1 MGVFIVMVGI
11 ILLLLIWIGV
21 TYNKLVKLRNN
32 VKEQWSQVDVQL
44 KRRYD
49 LIPNLIETVKAYS
62 KYEKEA
68 LEAIVNARNLATN
81 ANNIK
86 EEIDADKQLE
96 GALHDLF
103 VRVEAYPDLKADES
117 YKNLQVNL
125 KETEDKIAYSRQFYN
140 DSVLKYK
147 NCIETFPTVM
157 IAQSFGF
164 KQEGFFI
171 VQEDERKKI
180 KVEL

>member
-1 MGVFIVMVGI
+1 MVVLIVIACI
-11 ILLLLIWIGV
+11 IILLLIWIGA

-49 LIPNLIETVKAYS
+49 LIPNLVETVKSYS
-62 KYEKEA
+62 KYEKET
-68 LEAIVNARNLATN
+68 LEAVVNARNLVTT

-86 EEIDADKQLE
+86 EEMVADQQLE
-96 GALHDLF
+96 GALQKLF
-103 VRVEAYPDLKADES
+103 VSVEAYPELKADQS
-117 YKNLQVNL
+117 FKNLQDNL
-125 KETEDKIAYSRQFYN
+125 RETENKITYSRQFYN

-157 IAQSFGF
+157 IAKSFGF
-164 KQEGFFI
+164 NQEDFFI
-171 VQEDERKKI
+171 VKEDERKNV